1 MWSTAAPQ
9 QQQQQPP
16 QLRYPLRNRGF
27 LPIPATITSA
37 TVGSSVIDL
46 TRSATPSPQPSTSTG
61 IQHASA
67 GASFVA
73 ATPLASASSNT
84 GDLYTQ
90 LQSLEG
96 QVGVIRNTEQ
106 MFCAMCDLFV
116 GVGGGILAR
125 SCLHQICWTCVVKAI
140 IECSTIEVK
149 CPVSGCGDSLQD
161 QEIES
166 LLTQS
171 EYECHM
177 NKPAVTGSNDL
188 YKDLLDLEQQGLI
201 FNTEPFECKICF
213 TEAEACEGMLIREC
227 LHKYC
232 IACIRQTINL
242 SEEARIKCPT
252 VECPCYI
259 HDREIHTVLSQEEF
273 EKYAAKTLRI
283 AESQETNSY
292 HCKKANC
299 QGWCIVEDVVNT
311 FVCPVCAS
319 KNCLTCKVSHSLK

>member
-1 MWSTAAPQ
+1 MWSTATAP
-9 QQQQQPP
+9 QQPP
-16 QLRYPLRNRGF
+16 QPRYPLRSRGF
-27 LPIPATITSA
+27 LPIPAAATITSTA
-37 TVGSSVIDL
+37 ISSGIVDL
-46 TRSATPSPQPSTSTG
+46 TRSSTPSPQPSTSTG
-61 IQHASA
+61 IQHSA

-73 ATPLASASSNT
+73 ATPLAAVSSNT

-90 LQSLEG
+90 LQNLED
-96 QVGVIRNTEQ
+96 QNGVIRNAEQ
-106 MFCAMCDLFV
+106 MFCAKCDLFV
-116 GVGGGILAR
+116 GVGGGILVR
-125 SCLHQICWTCVVKAI
+125 NCLHQMCWTCVVQTI

-149 CPVSGCGDSLQD
+149 CPIPDCGYSLQD
-161 QEIES
+161 REIES

-177 NKPAVTGSNDL
+177 NKPAVVGSNDL
-188 YKDLLDLEQQGLI
+188 YKDLLDLEQHGLV
-201 FNTEPFECKICF
+201 FNTEKFECQICF
-213 TEAEACEGMLIREC
+213 TEIDACEGMLIREC
-227 LHKYC
+227 LHQYC

-259 HDREIHTVLSQEEF
+259 HDREIHAVLSQEEF

-299 QGWCIVEDVVNT
+299 QGWCIVEDEINT
-311 FVCPVCAS
+311 FVCPVCTS
-319 KNCLTCKVSHSLK
+319 QNCLACRVNHLF